1 MTTDASPPLYATRQ
15 SPGLQDTRDVRSTR
29 ALPVVMLLACLS
41 ALLLLAELTLGTVAI
56 PLGAVLDILLGG
68 SAADHGAQGL
78 VWRDIVTGF
87 RLPRA
92 LNAMFSGAALGV
104 AGLMLQTLFRNR
116 LADPF
121 VLGIVHGARLGCAVL
136 VTFAGVVGNAFLL
149 RFGLMGD
156 VGLAIASIAGSTAV
170 LALLAVL
177 ARRVGTVTLLIVG
190 LMLGY
195 LAVGLI
201 SVLMHFIDETQ
212 ARAFKVWD
220 DASFAG
226 ATRQQL
232 QILLPGVVAGL
243 AACVLLVKPLNGL
256 LLGERYAASLGMR
269 VVRVKRWALFVIAWL
284 SGLVS
289 AFCGPVAFLG
299 LVAAQV
305 ARALVRSADHRLLLP
320 TAGIAG
326 AVLALAAD
334 VILHLPWSRHV
345 FHLNAV
351 IGLVGAPVA
360 LYLLYRSHSTGQ
372 RE

>member
-1 MTTDASPPLYATRQ
+1 MIPSVSVPGQMAPPRPAR
-15 SPGLQDTRDVRSTR
+15 R
-29 ALPVVMLLACLS
+29 APVWFVFPLLAALI
-41 ALLLLAELTLGTVAI
+41 ALLFVAELTLGSVAI
-56 PLGAVLDILLGG
+56 PLKAVWQSLL
-68 SAADHGAQGL
+68 SDATPDNPA
-78 VWRDIVTGF
+78 WRDIVLGF
-87 RLPRA
+87 RAPRA
-92 LNAMFSGAALGV
+92 MNAMMSGAALGV
-104 AGLMLQTLFRNR
+104 AGLMLQTLFRNP

-136 VTFAGVVGNAFLL
+136 VTFAGVAGNAFLL
-149 RFGLMGD
+149 QYGLVGD
-156 VGLAIASIAGSTAV
+156 VGMAAASITGSTLV
-170 LALLAVL
+170 LLLLARL
-177 ARRVGTVTLLIVG
+177 SRNIGLVTLLIVG

-232 QILLPGVVAGL
+232 QILVPGLLAGM
-243 AACVLLVKPLNGL
+243 AACALLVKPLNGL
-256 LLGERYAASLGMR
+256 LLGERYAQSMGLR
-269 VVRVKRWALFVIAWL
+269 VVAVKRGALFAAAWL
-284 SGLVS
+284 CGLVS

-305 ARALVRSADHRLLLP
+305 ARAIMRTADHRVLLP
-320 TAGIAG
+320 AAGLTG
-326 AVLALAAD
+326 AALGLAAD
-334 VILHLPWSRHV
+334 LVVHLPWSRHV

-360 LYLLYRSHSTGQ
+360 LYMLYRTRALQS
-372 RE
+372 RL